1 MKLLFTTHVVSTL
14 MMVGVIWLIQIV
26 HYPLFN
32 RVGLEAFPVYAAAH
46 VNRISCVVGPL
57 MAVEAITAFALVIQ
71 PPVGLPRWSLMLG
84 FALVVVIWLS
94 TLLIQTPQHGAL
106 TQGFSESHY
115 RMLVQTNWLRT
126 AAWTIRALLVVGWL
140 IVLLDTAAIPSA
152 E

>member
-1 MKLLFTTHVVSTL
+1 MKLLFTAHVVSTL

-46 VNRISCVVGPL
+46 VNLITCVVGPL
-57 MAVEAITAFALVIQ
+57 MTVEAVTALALVMQ
-71 PPVGLPRWSLMLG
+71 PPVGLPRGSLMLG
-84 FALVVVIWLS
+84 LALVGVIWLS

-106 TQGFSESHY
+106 AQGYSEGHY
-115 RMLVQTNWLRT
+115 RALVQTNWLRT
-126 AAWTIRALLVVGWL
+126 AAWTIRGLLVGGWL
-140 IVLLDTAAIPSA
+140 IVLLDSAATHSP